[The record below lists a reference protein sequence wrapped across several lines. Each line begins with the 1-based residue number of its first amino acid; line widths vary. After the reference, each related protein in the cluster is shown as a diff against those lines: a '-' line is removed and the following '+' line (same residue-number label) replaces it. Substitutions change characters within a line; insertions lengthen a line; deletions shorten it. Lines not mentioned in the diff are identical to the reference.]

1 MVTEALAGV
10 GAGGQEVDD
19 LLQVG
24 DKVEA
29 LCREQDVEAG
39 DPLLVPV
46 QGLDQALEGAKLL

>member
-1 MVTEALAGV
+1 LVTEALAGV

-24 DKVEA
+24 DEVEA
-29 LCREQDVEAG
+29 LRREQDVEAG